1 MKVFESG
8 QLMELVGKHCL
19 ALGQSIFCQ
28 DLKTNAFFCVFYYS
42 PNVTALSGPEKAAVL
57 TASTVLM
64 YQMVRIDD
72 FRGV

>member
-1 MKVFESG
+1 MIDSG
-8 QLMELVGKHCL
+8 QFREQLGKHCL
-19 ALGQSIFCQ
+19 TLEQRTFFQ
-28 DLKTNAFFCVFYYS
+28 DLKTNFFLRVLYYS
-42 PNVTALSGPEKAAVL
+42 LNVTALSGPERAAVL